1 MAKSE
6 YLMLAH
12 TFNPGKNNIGGWFLS
27 EKLDGTRCFWDG
39 GISRGVPA
47 EQVPYA
53 NTYKDSRLVD
63 EVIATGLW
71 SRTGKVIHAPEWW
84 LDNLPDI
91 TLDGELYGGI
101 RGFQTLRKTIANFE
115 PNDADWQ
122 GVGYRVFDS
131 PSPEIVFRS
140 RDIKIR
146 NDYSFRVVNALP
158 WAKERGVKGSSVS
171 WGFETTLQW
180 LSKKSALFPGGV
192 ISLVPQ
198 MRLAVKHLQAVEEM
212 ENYLNGYLEAGGEG
226 VMLRRPESQWL
237 PERSH
242 NLLKYKPWDTA
253 DGVVTGY
260 TFGEEGK
267 TGQLLGLMG
276 ALIIDFNGKKL
287 KLSGFTHQQRAF
299 NNPDYTRLA
308 VDFPGVVAPE
318 YVTHPL
324 YPRGTTIEFKYRELS
339 DDGIPKEARFWRIR
353 GEE

>member
-12 TFNPGKNNIGGWFLS
+12 TFNPVKNNIGGWFLS

-39 GISRGVPA
+39 GISRGVLA
-47 EQVPYA
+47 NDVPYA
-53 NTYKDSRLVD
+53 NTYKDNRLK
-63 EVIATGLW
+63 EQVIATGLW
-71 SRTGKVIHAPEWW
+71 SRTGKVIRAPEWW
-84 LDNLPDI
+84 LNNLPCF
-91 TLDGELYGGI
+91 TLDGELYCGLQ
-101 RGFQTLRKTIANFE
+101 GFQTLRKTIANFE
-115 PNDADWQ
+115 PNDSDWK
-122 GVGYRVFDS
+122 GVSYRVFDS
-131 PSPEIVFRS
+131 PPPEAVFQS

-146 NDYSFRVVNALP
+146 NDYSFRVVNALR
-158 WAKERGVKGSSVS
+158 WAQNRGVQGVKIS

-180 LSKKSALFPGGV
+180 LSKKLPSYGNT

-198 MRLAVKHLQAVEEM
+198 IRLSPRHLTAMEEM
-212 ENYLNGYLEAGGEG
+212 GHMLSEYITAGGEG

-242 NLLKYKPWDTA
+242 NLLKYKPWNTA

-287 KLSGFTHQQRAF
+287 KLSGFTHTQRAF

-308 VDFPGVVAPE
+308 VDLPGVEAPE
-318 YVTHPL
+318 YVSHPL